1 MRKVL
6 LVFALSWI
14 VLFCLLGVSLGA
26 GLAAY
31 VREARA
37 ALKLRNSLDSS
48 KSRPPGNRKFLPS
61 LGFFAQRLRGR
72 DCS

>member
-14 VLFCLLGVSLGA
+14 VLFCLLGVYLRA

-37 ALKLRNSLDSS
+37 ALEAQEFSRFLEIQATWKQKILALFGILRA
-48 KSRPPGNRKFLPS
+48 KVEG
-61 LGFFAQRLRGR
+61 
-72 DCS
+72 